1 MPAGAQSENTALSF
15 EVGDLA
21 AEVKTL
27 ESHGVRF
34 QDFEADGIKTVV
46 LCLHEAPPPAISP
59 LVAPLP
65 ATRHP
70 GYGLGAQ
77 RNVPKL

>member
-46 LCLHEAPPPAISP
+46 LCLHEAPPQ
-59 LVAPLP
+59 LVL
-65 ATRHP
+65 
-70 GYGLGAQ
+70 
-77 RNVPKL
+77 